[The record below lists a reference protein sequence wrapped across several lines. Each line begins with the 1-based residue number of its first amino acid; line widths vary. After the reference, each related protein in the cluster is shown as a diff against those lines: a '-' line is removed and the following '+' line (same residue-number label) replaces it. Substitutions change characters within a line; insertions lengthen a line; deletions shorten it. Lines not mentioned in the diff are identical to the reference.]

1 MKKINLLLIGALI
14 LLGTSAKSQQVPV
27 VLEAML
33 SQALDSM
40 HTELGNK
47 SLSAA
52 VQISNNAVWTDA
64 IGISSV
70 QPPVSVTPAYVYGL
84 GSVAK
89 TMTAA
94 CILQLVD
101 SALIEL
107 DDSIYVY
114 LDTFTHV
121 SPNITIAQLLRMQS
135 GLYDVFANT
144 TLQPTLLGDPDSV
157 WNSEDIITTFIK
169 APTGLPGGPW
179 KYCNTNYIL
188 LGMIIESVTGNP
200 YHVELKNRFFNYL
213 GLPSIGTTAHDTL
226 AGPVA
231 HVWIDLNGDQIT
243 DDAHWFF
250 YPWHSLN
257 GAAGPAGGYYGNAE
271 DVTIWMRSY
280 QRGELH
286 SAATLALAQATIN
299 APGLPCTYG
308 LGLMNYDFTGIF
320 GYGHGGDLGYS
331 ASSWYFPLYDMSITV
346 LNNDAD
352 FISWDLIPVVE
363 ALLIKYTEYINT
375 VSVYESNAM
384 DAVINIFP
392 NPFNQELTL
401 ATLLNKPADKIRME
415 IFNASGQLMLTK
427 TLTNIGSGQGIV
439 KIEET
444 MQLASGFYTMHVYVD
459 EQKVQV
465 QKLIKQ

>member
-1 MKKINLLLIGALI
+1 MKKINLLLIAGIFLI
-14 LLGTSAKSQQVPV
+14 GTTARSQQVPV
-27 VLEAML
+27 ILDAML

-40 HTELGNK
+40 HTQLGNK

-52 VQISNNAVWTDA
+52 VQLSNSAVWTDA

-70 QPPVSVTPAYVYGL
+70 QPPVAVTPTYVYGL

-94 CILQLVD
+94 CILQLLD
-101 SALIEL
+101 SAFIEL
-107 DDSIYVY
+107 DDSLYQY
-114 LDTFTHV
+114 LDTFTHI
-121 SPNITIAQLLRMQS
+121 SPNVTIAQLLRHQS

-144 TLQPTLLGDPDSV
+144 NLQPTLLGDPDSV

-213 GLPSIGTTAHDTL
+213 GLASIGTSSHDTL
-226 AGPVA
+226 AGPIA
-231 HVWIDLNGDQIT
+231 HAWIDLNGDQIT

-250 YPWHSLN
+250 FPWLSLN
-257 GAAGPAGGYYGNAE
+257 SAAGAAGGYYGNAE
-271 DVTIWMRSY
+271 DVTKWMRAY

-286 SAATLALAQATIN
+286 SAGTLAQAQATIN

-331 ASSWYFPLYDMSITV
+331 ASSWYFPLYDISITV

-363 ALLIKYTEYINT
+363 ALLLKYTEYINT
-375 VSVYESNAM
+375 VSIYESQTNTTA
-384 DAVINIFP
+384 INVFP
-392 NPFNQELTL
+392 NPFNQTLTL
-401 ATLLNKPADKIRME
+401 ATMFSQAADELRIDLY
-415 IFNASGQLMLTK
+415 NASGQQMQTK
-427 TLTNIGSGQGIV
+427 TFSNITSGQNIFEM
-439 KIEET
+439 EEAIR
-444 MQLASGFYTMHVYVD
+444 LAAGFYTMHIYVD
-459 EQKVQV
+459 GQKVRV
-465 QKLIKQ
+465 QKLVKQ